1 MPNFVIHVGP
11 HKTGTKYL
19 QRCLAFH
26 ADRLRLR
33 GIVVPTERN
42 HSPENPSHDSLIQ
55 RLNAAGFSELE
66 AKFGRLRAARVKTVV
81 ISAED
86 ISTLSAEGLAML
98 RELVGAE
105 PCVVVYYVRR
115 WSELITSGWQ
125 ETVKQ
130 GWSLP
135 FLDYV
140 LHRYGNPEACAEIN
154 IEPAVEPLIG
164 AFGRSSLRLV
174 SYNQVLEAGLDLF
187 KHFGKNFLGIP
198 NLEPIAGG
206 RVNASLS
213 AAEVELIREL
223 NHIDR
228 VAGQPLCSRIFVNLS
243 ERRDSIDIG
252 PLLSVLNGFTRSFLL
267 RENLPFAREI
277 LLRNRAAYADCVVKP
292 VPAIRFYNPKDTNAV
307 YVAPGYAVP
316 AGFNDAL
323 HALRDAL
330 VRDWLAD

>member
-105 PCVVVYYVRR
+105 HRR
-115 WSELITSGWQ
+115 
-125 ETVKQ
+125 
-130 GWSLP
+130 
-135 FLDYV
+135 FL
-140 LHRYGNPEACAEIN
+140 A
-154 IEPAVEPLIG
+154 
-164 AFGRSSLRLV
+164 
-174 SYNQVLEAGLDLF
+174 
-187 KHFGKNFLGIP
+187 
-198 NLEPIAGG
+198 
-206 RVNASLS
+206 
-213 AAEVELIREL
+213 
-223 NHIDR
+223 
-228 VAGQPLCSRIFVNLS
+228 
-243 ERRDSIDIG
+243 
-252 PLLSVLNGFTRSFLL
+252 
-267 RENLPFAREI
+267 
-277 LLRNRAAYADCVVKP
+277 RAATP
-292 VPAIRFYNPKDTNAV
+292 VLGRRPLGVIRNPFMYPQAAHKAFT
-307 YVAPGYAVP
+307 G
-316 AGFNDAL
+316 
-323 HALRDAL
+323 
-330 VRDWLAD
+330 